1 MCPIAVFSLF
11 FFSLIQK
18 YCFVVKWRFQADN
31 TLSLFVNSLLL
42 HLFVQIDEDTSLVP
56 EAIQGGTYGF
66 NSANVPAEGF
76 QF

>member
-1 MCPIAVFSLF
+1 MLEVG
-11 FFSLIQK
+11 
-18 YCFVVKWRFQADN
+18 DN
-31 TLSLFVNSLLL
+31 TFQNFVNALLL
-42 HLFVQIDEDTSLVP
+42 HCFLQIDEDTSLVP

>member
-1 MCPIAVFSLF
+1 MWSLVFPF
-11 FFSLIQK
+11 WAHFHLINVLVAL
-18 YCFVVKWRFQADN
+18 CVA
-31 TLSLFVNSLLL
+31 
-42 HLFVQIDEDTSLVP
+42 QIDEDTSLVP

>member
-1 MCPIAVFSLF
+1 MHHHVCS
-11 FFSLIQK
+11 
-18 YCFVVKWRFQADN
+18 
-31 TLSLFVNSLLL
+31 TLLTLPYLV
-42 HLFVQIDEDTSLVP
+42 VQIDEDTSLVP

>member
-1 MCPIAVFSLF
+1 MPSA
-11 FFSLIQK
+11 
-18 YCFVVKWRFQADN
+18 N
-31 TLSLFVNSLLL
+31 TVSPRLAM
-42 HLFVQIDEDTSLVP
+42 QIDEDTSLVP